1 MSHLKDNK
9 NFSRSKINKKD
20 IEREEEG
27 EGMKNEKCKKS
38 LTTT

>member
-27 EGMKNEKCKKS
+27 GGDEKRKV
-38 LTTT
+38 